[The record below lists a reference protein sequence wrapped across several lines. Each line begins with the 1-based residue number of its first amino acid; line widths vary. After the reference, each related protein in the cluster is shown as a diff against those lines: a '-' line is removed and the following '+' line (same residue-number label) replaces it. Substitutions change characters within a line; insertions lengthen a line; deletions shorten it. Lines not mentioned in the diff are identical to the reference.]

1 MNSLITIDKLIIL
14 SILVMIYLYYSS
26 KNTKEKMSNQKK
38 DKKTDLQKKIY
49 YGLEII
55 DKIFNKHNIYYS
67 IAYGTLLGAVRHW
80 DLIEWDDDADLHILK
95 SDIPKIMKLKKEF
108 EKYGLVLEKDWK
120 LVKIYFSDTKYP
132 FIDLFPVENNNGKTK
147 RCLVNYKNCVE
158 IKQSWWTYY
167 YNFPYKWLLDRKR
180 LKFGKL
186 ELWAP
191 KESIKL
197 LKFWYGKD
205 CLKKC
210 MTHNYDHVTG
220 KYVKPKIVLCKNLP
234 KPQII

>member
-38 DKKTDLQKKIY
+38 DKNTDLQKKIY

-95 SDIPKIMKLKKEF
+95 SDIPKIMKF
-108 EKYGLVLEKDWK
+108 CARPGSRTIYG
-120 LVKIYFSDTKYP
+120 ICIN
-132 FIDLFPVENNNGKTK
+132 FI
-147 RCLVNYKNCVE
+147 
-158 IKQSWWTYY
+158 
-167 YNFPYKWLLDRKR
+167 
-180 LKFGKL
+180 
-186 ELWAP
+186 
-191 KESIKL
+191 
-197 LKFWYGKD
+197 
-205 CLKKC
+205 
-210 MTHNYDHVTG
+210 
-220 KYVKPKIVLCKNLP
+220 
-234 KPQII
+234 